1 MCCQAVRAAPM
12 MYEVADM
19 RSRLIWIIQ
28 ACIVVPVFLSFPWG
42 AAIWGLDSL
51 FPDEDIGGFQQHRQ
65 IC

>member
-1 MCCQAVRAAPM
+1 M

-28 ACIVVPVFLSFPWG
+28 ACIVVPVFLFFPWG